1 MKRIS
6 YPLNYLLLF
15 FLFSCSEK
23 QSSIVASKITCK
35 SFYGKWISSDYI
47 ECLKTQKSSFTCYK
61 YLNGISELNIQNTD
75 SNNIPVKVSL
85 NNHELT
91 EGFLYSE
98 KVDSGN
104 RFRIRY
110 EMDTVEV
117 SLQVNDQ
124 DTQLVVRKVGSEKV
138 YRTFSK
144 VNNSCPGEVPAI
156 DCASRNILIA
166 GKYDL
171 FVKDKKS
178 GTVTLDND
186 GRIYNWREFSEY
198 HIITDFTET
207 PYDGNLIILRK
218 STDNGDNVLM
228 SWNKTA
234 EGIIFNE
241 LTDLPDGF
249 RMQEGTVK
257 FTLMRIQ
264 Q

>member
-1 MKRIS
+1 
-6 YPLNYLLLF
+6 
-15 FLFSCSEK
+15 
-23 QSSIVASKITCK
+23 
-35 SFYGKWISSDYI
+35 
-47 ECLKTQKSSFTCYK
+47 
-61 YLNGISELNIQNTD
+61 
-75 SNNIPVKVSL
+75 
-85 NNHELT
+85 
-91 EGFLYSE
+91 
-98 KVDSGN
+98 
-104 RFRIRY
+104 
-110 EMDTVEV
+110 MDTVEV

-144 VNNSCPGEVPAI
+144 VNNSCPGVVPAI
-156 DCASRNILIA
+156 DCASRIILIA

-171 FVKDKKS
+171 FFKDKKS

-186 GRIYNWREFSEY
+186 GKIYNWREFSEY

-257 FTLMRIQ
+257 FTLIRIQ